1 MESLLD
7 QISKRSTKAN
17 PKSKATILAFSILI
31 LVAGIASSI
40 GGTNYIL
47 YSIANAQLEEGEDLR
62 EEQSAVV
69 EESATGSN
77 EFSLT
82 LDRAHFIPLSPIS
95 DSPGN
100 QVKKLL
106 QYSGQLPST
115 STDDT
120 VNAIMEVYAANHT
133 LLRTSSLPEPIT
145 LDGSDG
151 TIQLATTFNDPN
163 LKDVTAK
170 ALITD
175 SQKINPL
182 SDPIEAS
189 IGLGEIT
196 SAAVLNKQ

>member
-1 MESLLD
+1 MESLLN

-17 PKSKATILAFSILI
+17 PTSKATILAFSTLI

-62 EEQSAVV
+62 EEHSGVA

-100 QVKKLL
+100 QVKMLL

-120 VNAIMEVYAANHT
+120 INAIMEVYAANHT

-189 IGLGEIT
+189 IGLGEIA
-196 SAAVLNKQ
+196 SAAVLNK

>member
-47 YSIANAQLEEGEDLR
+47 YSIANAPLEEGDDLR

-69 EESATGSN
+69 EESATGPN

-120 VNAIMEVYAANHT
+120 INAIMEVYAANHT